1 MGEEFPVGL
10 AFALMGVF
18 VVVLAFAI
26 LLYSRIARQMG
37 YSGWAS
43 LLFLFPFI
51 DLLVLL
57 YLAFSRW
64 PVVEKVE
71 RLRRE
76 AQSLRDQKFA
86 LQDRLAEANGKADG
100 L

>member
-1 MGEEFPVGL
+1 MTGEEFPVGL
-10 AFALMGVF
+10 AFALIGVF

-37 YSGWAS
+37 YSGWVS

-64 PVVEKVE
+64 PVLEEVE

-76 AQSLRDQKFA
+76 AERLRQDKQD
-86 LQDRLAEANGKADG
+86 LQRRLDETNRVG
-100 L
+100 